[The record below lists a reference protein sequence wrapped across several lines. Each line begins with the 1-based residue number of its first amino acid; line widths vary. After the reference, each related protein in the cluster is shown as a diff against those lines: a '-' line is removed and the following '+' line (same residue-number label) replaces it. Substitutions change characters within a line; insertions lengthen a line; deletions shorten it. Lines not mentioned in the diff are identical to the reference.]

1 MHNSAALEV
10 IEESRG
16 PIVMKFLLDADHIR
30 ITQKHAG
37 PESVVLMAHIAQM
50 LHNQEKEQASP

>member
-1 MHNSAALEV
+1 
-10 IEESRG
+10 
-16 PIVMKFLLDADHIR
+16 MKFLLDADHIR